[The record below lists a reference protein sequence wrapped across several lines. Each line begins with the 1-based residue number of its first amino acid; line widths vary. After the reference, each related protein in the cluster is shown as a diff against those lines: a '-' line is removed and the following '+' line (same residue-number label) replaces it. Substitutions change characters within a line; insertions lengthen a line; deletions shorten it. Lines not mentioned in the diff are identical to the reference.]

1 MRIGVS
7 SAVMYPEKSEKS
19 FKALIE
25 QGFDLFEF
33 FYNCDEEI
41 STPFID
47 ELNRLKG
54 SGEIIS
60 IHPYTAFAEAVLF
73 FSGYER
79 RTEESIEKYKRVFHS
94 AQNLGVKYFTFHGD
108 RIYGQIPD
116 SDIVL
121 SDIAAETLAILSDS
135 AKEFGITLCLE
146 NVSWC
151 KSKSPTYIKS
161 VAEKVRNIGFTL
173 DLKQARR
180 AGVDYSEYLSVMG
193 NRLMNIHVSDFDD
206 KCDCL
211 LPGTGKFDF
220 KKFREDI
227 KRVGYNGDILI
238 EVYSQCFSDVSEV
251 SKSKHFL
258 ENITNM

>member
-7 SAVMYPEKSEKS
+7 SAVMYPEKSETS

-41 STPFID
+41 SASFID
-47 ELNRLKG
+47 ELNRLKE
-54 SGEIIS
+54 SAQIVS

-79 RTEESIEKYKRVFHS
+79 RTEESIEKYKRVFEM
-94 AQNLGVKYFTFHGD
+94 ANKLGVKCFTFHGD
-108 RIYGQIPD
+108 RIYGNISD
-116 SDIVL
+116 SSFVL
-121 SDIAAETLAILSDS
+121 SEMSEKTLNNLADS
-135 AKEFGITLCLE
+135 AKDFGITLCLE

-151 KSKSPTYIKS
+151 KSRSSAYIKS
-161 VAEKVRNIGFTL
+161 VADKVRNIGFTL

-193 NRLMNIHVSDFDD
+193 NRLMNIHVSDFDENS
-206 KCDCL
+206 DCL

-220 KKFREDI
+220 KKFKSEI
-227 KRVGYNGDILI
+227 ERVGYNGDILI
-238 EVYSQCFSDVSEV
+238 EVYSGCFSDVSEV
-251 SKSKHFL
+251 AEAKRFL
-258 ENITNM
+258 QNITNM